1 MAKIILRVD
10 DCGWVPPE
18 KSDDRD
24 LVYFRKWR
32 EAFGIAGLPVYY
44 GFIPTTLGLRE
55 LRWLYENLPPAEQV
69 SVHGWDHERGRV
81 PGECMSF
88 AAEMFV
94 KAVLMDDYWRSYIPP
109 FNAYDCGTIRDW
121 HRAAG
126 ATWGEQPLPQ
136 PVFFGGFPDDGQS
149 LDFGP
154 EPRMVDGV
162 LHIPAYRPLYGR
174 VEELIPELPKH
185 LGYDYPIVLT
195 LHATWD
201 VNRLDQL
208 RTLRDLIA
216 LHLVPVSEAMDWTK
230 GRHG

>member
-1 MAKIILRVD
+1 MVRMAKIILRVD

-32 EAFGIAGLPVYY
+32 DAFGIAGLPVYY

-55 LRWLYENLPPAEQV
+55 LHWLYMNLEGGEEI

-81 PGECMSF
+81 LAEHMQTAADLF
-88 AAEMFV
+88 RAAELNDPFWP
-94 KAVLMDDYWRSYIPP
+94 AYIPP
-109 FNAYDCGTIRDW
+109 FNAYDADTMRDW
-121 HRAAG
+121 NNAVTYRYPTA
-126 ATWGEQPLPQ
+126 

-154 EPRMVDGV
+154 EPCMVDGV

-185 LGYDYPIVLT
+185 LGYEYPIVLT

-208 RTLRDLIA
+208 RTLRDMIA
-216 LHLVPVSEAMDWTK
+216 PHLVPVSEAMDWTK

>member
-1 MAKIILRVD
+1 MRRMAKIILRVD
-10 DCGWVPPE
+10 DCGWVPPD
-18 KSDDRD
+18 KTDDRD
-24 LVYFRKWR
+24 LTYFRKWR

-44 GFIPTTLGLRE
+44 GFIPTTLGMRE
-55 LRWLYENLPPAEQV
+55 LAWLYDNLTPEEQV
-69 SVHGWDHERGRV
+69 SVHGWDHARGPVDCRRMMF
-81 PGECMSF
+81 GLELF
-88 AAEMFV
+88 REAA
-94 KAVLMDDYWRSYIPP
+94 LHDSYWPTYIPP
-109 FNAYDCGTIRDW
+109 FNAYDRGTIGDW
-121 HRAAG
+121 MT
-126 ATWGEQPLPQ
+126 ATTHQEPAQ

-174 VEELIPELPKH
+174 VEELIPEFPKH
-185 LGYDYPIVLT
+185 LGFDYPIVLT

-216 LHLVPVSEAMDWTK
+216 PHLVPVSEAMDWTR
-230 GRHG
+230 GRQ